1 MNQGWLGLAIIGIF
15 KGSDQNLYVIISITT
30 AAGVGELINAPQP
43 NVIILVDIAN
53 SGLPP
58 V

>member
-15 KGSDQNLYVIISITT
+15 MGSDQNLYVIISITT
-30 AAGVGELINAPQP
+30 AAGVGELINAPRP
-43 NVIILVDIAN
+43 NVIILVYIAN